1 MEKQKLRNEIDIK
14 DTWDLTPIFKTKKEF
29 LNNFE
34 EVKKEIDKVDKYKGN
49 ITKSA
54 KDLYDFLV
62 FSDEVERKVLKLY
75 YYASLSY
82 DADTTN
88 SESQKLHD
96 MIDNLYSVYEIKTS
110 FITPE
115 LYETDYSKILEY
127 IKEYPKLGE
136 YSFALEKI
144 YRYQPHTLDKKS
156 EELLS
161 NYSKVRGTGLE
172 TYQKLT
178 NSDFKFGTLKL
189 DGKEVELTESNYSL
203 FLQNK
208 DREVRREAFKE
219 MYRKYSEFKNTIFST
234 FKLNMNE
241 KIINAKVRNYPSAIE
256 ASLFQDNVDKKLYDN
271 IIDAVHE
278 NMDKVYNYFDLR
290 KRVLGLDEISNYD
303 TYVNMIEGSNKHYTY
318 EEAQKEVKEALK
330 PLGSDYQKL
339 LDRAFSERWIDVYNN
354 KGKRGGAYSS
364 GFYDTY
370 PYVLLNFE
378 GTWNSVSTIAHELG
392 HSMHTY
398 YSCQNNPYQYSIYS
412 IFVAEVASTVNEL
425 LLAKHKIATSKDK
438 KEKASILSELLELFK
453 ATIYRQTMFAEFER
467 DICEKLE
474 KDIPVTV
481 DDACDMYYKLNE
493 EYFGKNFTLDND
505 IRYEWLRIPHF
516 YYNFYVYKY
525 ALGLSCACK
534 IVDNILSGKDKNA
547 ENYKKFLSAGSSVY
561 PVDALKLAGVDP
573 TSKDTISSALKMFED
588 FINEFKEIINEKK
601 SDKQKVLKR

>member
-1 MEKQKLRNEIDIK
+1 MEKQKLRSEIDIK

-29 LNNFE
+29 LKSFK
-34 EVKKEIDKVDKYKGN
+34 EVKEEINKFDEYKGK

-54 KDLYDFLV
+54 KKLYDFLT
-62 FSDEVERKVLKLY
+62 FSDEFERKIYRLY
-75 YYASLSY
+75 YYAHLSY

-88 SESQKLHD
+88 AENQKLYD
-96 MIDNLYSVYEIKTS
+96 MINNLNSLYNVKTS

-115 LYETDYSKILEY
+115 LYEIDYSKILEY
-127 IKEYPKLGE
+127 IKEYPKLEE
-136 YSFALEKI
+136 YSFYLEKI

-161 NYSKVRGTGLE
+161 NYSKVRGVGLE

-178 NSDFKFGTLKL
+178 NSDFKFDTLKL
-189 DGKEVELTESNYSL
+189 DGKDVELTESNYSL

-208 DREVRREAFKE
+208 DRKTRFKAFKE

-256 ASLFQDNVDKKLYDN
+256 SSLFYDNVDKKLYDN
-271 IIDAVHE
+271 IIGAVHE
-278 NMDKVYNYFDLR
+278 NMDKAYKYFELR
-290 KRVLGLDEISNYD
+290 KNILGLKEISNYD
-303 TYVNMIEGSNKHYTY
+303 TYVNMIEGSSKHYTY
-318 EEAQKEVKEALK
+318 EEAKREVKEALK
-330 PLGSDYQKL
+330 PLGEDYQKL

-398 YSCQNNPYQYSIYS
+398 YSCKNNPYQYSDYS

-425 LLAKHKIATSKDK
+425 LLAKYKIASSKDE

-453 ATIYRQTMFAEFER
+453 ATLYRQTMFAEFER
-467 DICEKLE
+467 DICSKLE
-474 KDIPVTV
+474 QEIPITV
-481 DDACDMYYKLNE
+481 EDACDMYYKLNE
-493 EYFGKNFTLDND
+493 EYFGKNFKLDSD

-573 TSKDTISSALKMFED
+573 TNKETISSALKMFDE
-588 FINEFKEIINEKK
+588 FIEEFKESIKMIDADKK
-601 SDKQKVLKR
+601 VKKR

>member
-1 MEKQKLRNEIDIK
+1 MEKQKLRSEIDKK
-14 DTWDLTPIFKTKKEF
+14 DTWDLTPIFKTKKDF
-29 LNNFE
+29 LKSFK
-34 EVKKEIDKVDKYKGN
+34 EVKEEINKFDEYKGK

-54 KDLYDFLV
+54 KALYDFLI
-62 FSDEVERKVLKLY
+62 FSDEFERKIYRLY
-75 YYASLSY
+75 YYAHLSY
-82 DADTTN
+82 DADTTDAEN
-88 SESQKLHD
+88 QKLHD
-96 MIDNLYSVYEIKTS
+96 MIDNLNSLYEVKTS

-127 IKEYPKLGE
+127 IKEYPKLKE
-136 YSFALEKI
+136 YSFVLEKI

-161 NYSKVRGTGLE
+161 NYSKVQGTGLE

-189 DGKEVELTESNYSL
+189 DGKDVELTESNYSL

-208 DREVRREAFKE
+208 DRKTRFEAFKE

-256 ASLFQDNVDKKLYDN
+256 SSLFHDNVDKKLYNN

-278 NMDKVYNYFDLR
+278 NMDKVYKYFELR
-290 KRVLGLDEISNYD
+290 KKILGLKEISNYD
-303 TYVNMIEGSNKHYTY
+303 TYVNMVEGSSKHYTY
-318 EEAQKEVKEALK
+318 NEAQKEVKEALK
-330 PLGSDYQKL
+330 PLGEDYQEL
-339 LDRAFSERWIDVYNN
+339 LDRAFSEKWIDVYNN

-398 YSCQNNPYQYSIYS
+398 YSCKNNPYQYSNYS

-425 LLAKHKIATSKDK
+425 LLAKHKISTSKDE

-467 DICEKLE
+467 NICSKLE
-474 KDIPVTV
+474 QDIPITV
-481 DDACDMYYKLNE
+481 EDACDMYYKLNE
-493 EYFGKNFTLDND
+493 EYFGKDFKLDSD

-573 TSKDTISSALKMFED
+573 TKKETISSALKMFDE
-588 FINEFKEIINEKK
+588 FIEEFKESIKK
-601 SDKQKVLKR
+601 IDADKKVKKGD

>member
-1 MEKQKLRNEIDIK
+1 MEKQKLRSEIAEK
-14 DTWDLTPIFKTKKEF
+14 YTWDLTPIFKTKKEF
-29 LNNFE
+29 LKSFN
-34 EVKKEIDKVDKYKGN
+34 EVKEEINKFDNYKGK

-62 FSDEVERKVLKLY
+62 FSDSLERKIYKLY
-75 YYASLSY
+75 FYASLSY
-82 DADTTN
+82 DSDTTN
-88 SESQKLHD
+88 MESVKLHD
-96 MIDNLYSVYEIKTS
+96 MMDNLLSIYTLKTS

-115 LYETDYSKILEY
+115 LYEVEYSKILEY
-127 IKEYPKLGE
+127 IKEYKPLSE
-136 YSFALEKI
+136 YSFTLEQT
-144 YRYQPHTLDKKS
+144 YRFKEHTLDKKS

-161 NYSKVRGTGLE
+161 NYSKVRGTGLD

-178 NSDFKFGTLKL
+178 NSDFKFGNITV
-189 DGKEVELTESNYSL
+189 DGKEVELTESNFSL
-203 FLQNK
+203 FLHND
-208 DREVRREAFKE
+208 DREIRKAAFKE

-241 KIINAKVRNYPSAIE
+241 NIISARVRNYPSAIE
-256 ASLFQDNVDKKLYDN
+256 RSLFKDNVTKKLYDN
-271 IIDAVHE
+271 LIDAVHE
-278 NMDKVYNYFDLR
+278 NMDKAYKYFDLR
-290 KRVLGLDEISNYD
+290 KKILGLKEISNYD
-303 TYVNMIEGSNKHYTY
+303 TYINMVKGTDRRYTY
-318 EEAQKEVKEALK
+318 EEAKKEVKEALN
-330 PLGSDYQKL
+330 PLGDDYQEL
-339 LDRAFSERWIDVYNN
+339 LDRAFTERWIDVYNN

-378 GTWNSVSTIAHELG
+378 GVWHDVSTIAHELG

-398 YSCQNNPYQYSIYS
+398 YSCKNNPYQYSSYS

-425 LLAKHKIATSKDK
+425 LLAKHKIATSKDIN
-438 KEKASILSELLELFK
+438 EKLSILSELMELFK

-467 DICEKLE
+467 DICAKLE
-474 KDIPVTV
+474 KDIPITV
-481 DDACDMYYKLNE
+481 EEASDIYYKLNE
-493 EYFGKNFTLDND
+493 EYFGKNFKLDSD

-573 TSKDTISSALKMFED
+573 TSKETISSALRMFED
-588 FINEFKEIINEKK
+588 IVKEFEENKK
-601 SDKQKVLKR
+601 ILDEQKVRKLTR

>member
-1 MEKQKLRNEIDIK
+1 MEKQKLRNEIEEK
-14 DTWDLTPIFKTKKEF
+14 YTWDLTPIFKTKDDF
-29 LNNFE
+29 LKSFN
-34 EVKKEIDKVDKYKGN
+34 EVKKEMDEFDKYKGN

-54 KDLYDFLV
+54 KNLYDFLV
-62 FSDEVERKVLKLY
+62 FSDNFERKIYKLY
-75 YYASLSY
+75 FYVSLSY

-88 SESQKLHD
+88 MESVKLHD
-96 MIDNLYSVYEIKTS
+96 MMDNLFSIYTLKTS

-115 LYETDYSKILEY
+115 LYEVDYSKILDY
-127 IKEYPKLGE
+127 IKEYKPLEE
-136 YSFALEKI
+136 YSFALEQT
-144 YRYQPHTLDKKS
+144 YRFKEHTLDKKS

-161 NYSKVRGTGLE
+161 NYSKVRGTGLD

-178 NSDFKFGTLKL
+178 NSDFKFGTIKI
-189 DGKEVELTESNYSL
+189 DGKDVELTESNFSL
-203 FLQNK
+203 FLHSDN
-208 DREVRREAFKE
+208 REVRIAAFKE

-241 KIINAKVRNYPSAIE
+241 SIINAKVRNYPSAIE
-256 ASLFQDNVDKKLYDN
+256 ASLFSDNVSKKLYDN
-271 IIDAVHE
+271 LIDAVHE
-278 NMDKVYNYFDLR
+278 NMDKAYKYFELR
-290 KRVLGLDEISNYD
+290 KKVLGLKEISNYD
-303 TYVNMIEGSNKHYTY
+303 TYVNMVEGSDKHYTY
-318 EEAQKEVKEALK
+318 EEAKKEVKEALK
-330 PLGSDYQKL
+330 PLGEDYQKL
-339 LDRAFSERWIDVYNN
+339 LDRAFNERWIDVYNN

-378 GTWNSVSTIAHELG
+378 GVWHDVSTIAHELG

-398 YSCQNNPYQYSIYS
+398 YSCKNNPYQYSSYS

-425 LLAKHKIATSKDK
+425 LLAKHKIATSKDLE
-438 KEKASILSELLELFK
+438 EKLSILSELMELFK

-467 DICEKLE
+467 DICDKLE
-474 KDIPVTV
+474 QDIPITV
-481 DDACDMYYKLNE
+481 EEASDMYYKLNE
-493 EYFGKNFTLDND
+493 EYFGKDFKLDPD

-525 ALGLSCACK
+525 SLGLSCACK

-573 TSKDTISSALKMFED
+573 TSKETVSSALHMFEE
-588 FINEFKEIINEKK
+588 FIKEFEEGIKINADDKK
-601 SDKQKVLKR
+601 KV